1 MTLLLNYIW
10 IFNFFVFCTIL
21 TLVLLGLTYFFAPQ
35 NADLEKVS
43 AYECGFESFTSS
55 RILFDLHFYIV
66 AILFLLFDVEI
77 AFLIP
82 WAINISQ
89 INLVGFSSMLV
100 FFFFLIVGFIYEWL
114 NGSLDWTNIRLIN
127 G

>member
-10 IFNFFVFCTIL
+10 IFNFLVFCTIL
-21 TLVLLGLTYFFAPQ
+21 TLVLLVLTYFFSPK

-89 INLVGFSSMLV
+89 INLVGFSSMIL

-114 NGSLDWTNIRLIN
+114 NGSLDWTNIRLIH